1 MQNNMPVWKRAAR
14 TFIQAAMGFLITTL
28 ASGQYSLTEW
38 KTWAVTVV
46 ASSISAGI
54 AAVMNYNGGK

>member
-1 MQNNMPVWKRAAR
+1 MQNNITTWKRAAR
-14 TFIQAAMGFLITTL
+14 TFIQAAIGFLITTL

-38 KTWAVTVV
+38 KTWVVTVV